1 MVRSIQMAP
10 VWLLFS
16 LLKSLVKSRS
26 LQDALDYSR
35 PLTASDLQ
43 TRVIIRYY

>member
-16 LLKSLVKSRS
+16 LLKSLVKSNH
-26 LQDALDYSR
+26 YKMHWI
-35 PLTASDLQ
+35 TAGHSEHQIFKLEL
-43 TRVIIRYY
+43 